1 MRSEWKETRVKE
13 LGKIITGKTPRTT
26 VVENFG
32 GMIPFLTP
40 SDDMTVK
47 YVRRTSRTL
56 SRKGLAEVSN
66 KILPANSIAVSCI
79 GSDLGK
85 VVMTT
90 EDTVTNQQ
98 INSIIPKE
106 CYYPDYV
113 YYAMKTLGAKLNFL
127 SKTSTAVPI
136 INKTEFSS
144 EMILVPPLSSQKA
157 IADTLSCLD
166 AKMELNNKI
175 NENLEAQAQAI
186 FKSWFVDFEPFQ
198 DGEFI
203 ESELGLIPE
212 GWEVSALDDVAD
224 YINGLAMQR
233 YRPKPNEGSL
243 PVVKIRELRQQCTD
257 SNSDRCSENI
267 DATYIIDDGDIVFSW
282 SGSLLVDIWTGGR
295 AGLNQH
301 LFKVTSETFPKW
313 FYYLWTTFHLDQFQ
327 SIAKSRATTMGHI
340 KRGHLTEAKVL
351 VPRTDQLIKM
361 TELMP
366 GFINTMVLRRVENR
380 TLAAL
385 RDTLLPKLISGEIAV
400 PVD

>member
-1 MRSEWKETRVKE
+1 MRSEWREVRLSEIMDIIGGGTPNTKVKE
-13 LGKIITGKTPRTT
+13 YWDGDIPWISVKDFSNNRRFVSSTERSITQLGLHNSSTKMLEQGDLIISARGT
-26 VVENFG
+26 VGQVAQ
-32 GMIPFLTP
+32 L
-40 SDDMTVK
+40 
-47 YVRRTSRTL
+47 
-56 SRKGLAEVSN
+56 
-66 KILPANSIAVSCI
+66 
-79 GSDLGK
+79 
-85 VVMTT
+85 
-90 EDTVTNQQ
+90 
-98 INSIIPKE
+98 
-106 CYYPDYV
+106 
-113 YYAMKTLGAKLNFL
+113 
-127 SKTSTAVPI
+127 
-136 INKTEFSS
+136 SS
-144 EMILVPPLSSQKA
+144 EMAFNQTSYGLKAKPNMITNNFLYYLLRNMRDEIRGSTHGTVFDTITRRTFDTLCAKLPPLPTQKV
-157 IADTLSCLD
+157 ITDTLSCLD
-166 AKMELNNKI
+166 AKIELNNKI

-198 DGEFI
+198 DGEFV

-212 GWEVSALDDVAD
+212 GWEVRALDDVAD

-243 PVVKIRELRQQCTD
+243 PVVKIRELRQQFTD
-257 SNSDRCSENI
+257 SNSDRCSESI
-267 DATYIIDDGDIVFSW
+267 DATYIIDDGDVVFSW